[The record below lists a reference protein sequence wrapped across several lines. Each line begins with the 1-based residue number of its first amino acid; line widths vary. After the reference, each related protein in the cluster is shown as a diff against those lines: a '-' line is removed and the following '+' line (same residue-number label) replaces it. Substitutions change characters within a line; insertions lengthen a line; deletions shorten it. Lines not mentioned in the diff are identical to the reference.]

1 MSTTIHAPNKVAS
14 TSGKPTRRL
23 ANRTRTKSSARS
35 NETPVDQNSDKQPAN
50 IQQHEANT
58 DAMDSM
64 DDAQKKPTIR
74 DVARLAGVSYGTVS
88 RYLNGN
94 THVSQDAAE
103 RIAAA
108 ITKSQYT
115 PNNAARSL
123 AQRRTLTVALI
134 IQVESNETIAQ
145 ASMSRAMAGANQV
158 LGDAGYQMVTLIAN
172 SEDSTR
178 RIAQLVQSDFSDGYL
193 LFLLSEDSMLANTFA
208 SVKRPVVLSEVRE
221 RENLPFPAV
230 DFTNTEGQRDITRY
244 LLDQGRTK
252 LVYVCGPGYSP
263 SSNNRFDGFKAAMGD
278 RFNERHVY
286 YADDWEGT
294 SGEMAVVE
302 FQPMLDE
309 LDGFVCANDSI
320 ALGVINQLNR
330 FGYRV
335 PDDIAV
341 TGFDDSPI
349 ALLANPKLTTV
360 RQDSQLHG
368 ETMSRLLLSM
378 LQGDIV
384 EPHYVQLLPTT
395 IAERQSA

>member
-1 MSTTIHAPNKVAS
+1 
-14 TSGKPTRRL
+14 
-23 ANRTRTKSSARS
+23 
-35 NETPVDQNSDKQPAN
+35 
-50 IQQHEANT
+50 
-58 DAMDSM
+58 MDSM

-74 DVARLAGVSYGTVS
+74 DVARLAGVSYGNS
-88 RYLNGN
+88 LRYLNGN

-193 LFLLSEDSMLANTFA
+193 LFSLSEDSMLANTFA
-208 SVKRPVVLSEVRE
+208 SVKWPVVLSEVRE

-252 LVYVCGPGYSP
+252 PAYVVAPDTHHRRTTASTASRRRWVTGSTSATSTTRTTGRAPAAKWPWS
-263 SSNNRFDGFKAAMGD
+263 SSNPCL
-278 RFNERHVY
+278 
-286 YADDWEGT
+286 T
-294 SGEMAVVE
+294 SWTGSA
-302 FQPMLDE
+302 
-309 LDGFVCANDSI
+309 CANDSI

-330 FGYRV
+330 FGIGCR
-335 PDDIAV
+335 
-341 TGFDDSPI
+341 TTSRSRDSAI
-349 ALLANPKLTTV
+349 
-360 RQDSQLHG
+360 RQWPCWRTRS
-368 ETMSRLLLSM
+368 
-378 LQGDIV
+378 
-384 EPHYVQLLPTT
+384 
-395 IAERQSA
+395 

>member
-1 MSTTIHAPNKVAS
+1 MPWIPWTMHRESRPSA
-14 TSGKPTRRL
+14 TSP
-23 ANRTRTKSSARS
+23 
-35 NETPVDQNSDKQPAN
+35 
-50 IQQHEANT
+50 
-58 DAMDSM
+58 
-64 DDAQKKPTIR
+64 
-74 DVARLAGVSYGTVS
+74 VSYGTVS

-193 LFLLSEDSMLANTFA
+193 LFSLSEDSMLANTLA
-208 SVKRPVVLSEVRE
+208 SVKRPVVLSEVSE

-286 YADDWEGT
+286 YADDWEST

-302 FQPMLDE
+302 FHAARRHR
-309 LDGFVCANDSI
+309 GA
-320 ALGVINQLNR
+320 ALRAAAADDHRGAPIGVI
-330 FGYRV
+330 
-335 PDDIAV
+335 
-341 TGFDDSPI
+341 
-349 ALLANPKLTTV
+349 
-360 RQDSQLHG
+360 
-368 ETMSRLLLSM
+368 
-378 LQGDIV
+378 
-384 EPHYVQLLPTT
+384 
-395 IAERQSA
+395 